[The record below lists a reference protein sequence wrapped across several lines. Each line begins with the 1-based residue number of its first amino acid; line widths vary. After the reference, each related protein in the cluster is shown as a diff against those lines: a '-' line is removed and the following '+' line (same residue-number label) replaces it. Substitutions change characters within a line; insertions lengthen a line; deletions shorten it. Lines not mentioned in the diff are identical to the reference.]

1 MRPPQP
7 VHVHDPATHLE
18 GADGRVVFVLHPHFA
33 SGALVSRGHEYCGV
47 GGTNRWTSSA
57 ADSSSAKEGSVGTVA
72 KDMWIRCTVGQIGHI
87 FEDLPNPLTTGTER
101 AHRIITATMYLF
113 APSR

>member
-33 SGALVSRGHEYCGV
+33 SGALVKQRPRVLRRRWHEPVDELGSGFKLGERVALELWQQACGSDV
-47 GGTNRWTSSA
+47 RWGRLVTFS
-57 ADSSSAKEGSVGTVA
+57 K
-72 KDMWIRCTVGQIGHI
+72 IC
-87 FEDLPNPLTTGTER
+87 LNPLTTGTER